1 MRKKFKFK
9 RIPKIETPLQTKKR
23 ENRENLIKSIFVGLM
38 AIFIYGLIAW
48 FIFSWV
54 RALFFI

>member
-9 RIPKIETPLQTKKR
+9 RNPKIETPLQTKKR
-23 ENRENLIKSIFVGLM
+23 ENKENLIKSVFVYSIY
-38 AIFIYGLIAW
+38 IFILGWIAW

-54 RALFFI
+54 RVFF

>member
-1 MRKKFKFK
+1 MKKKQK
-9 RIPKIETPLQTKKR
+9 G
-23 ENRENLIKSIFVGLM
+23 ENKENLIKSIFVGLM
-38 AIFIYGLIAW
+38 AIFIYGWIAW